1 MVTVFTKTQDVSCIK
16 IDDNNC
22 EGSECRLSVGVL
34 AAIICGAVIIP
45 LSCLVAVA
53 GCVVKLRL
61 QKLKKSENILSHT
74 STEAG
79 TLPLRYTTNTS
90 EDDCFQTKFL
100 FVATF
105 DLRPD
110 PSPVQQL
117 QEELRTKNMLIPKSQ
132 LRLGRVVG
140 QASPQERPKFATLVN
155 TLTDL
160 LDSDSNYIKLLG

>member
-1 MVTVFTKTQDVSCIK
+1 MLFYFYSYF
-16 IDDNNC
+16 
-22 EGSECRLSVGVL
+22 R
-34 AAIICGAVIIP
+34 
-45 LSCLVAVA
+45 
-53 GCVVKLRL
+53 
-61 QKLKKSENILSHT
+61 SHT

-140 QASPQERPKFATLVN
+140 QGEMGIVKFCLSFN
-155 TLTDL
+155 SLPHPFQCRRIR
-160 LDSDSNYIKLLG
+160 DSVLRIHEK